1 MNRSTGVTKP
11 FPAPDAPSTT
21 SVPLVERSDSSPT
34 IASAKVPAR
43 EDATKPDFPNPTYR
57 RQRLARFAI
66 PAAIGAILVAWALLR
81 GQTSKPSAANAA
93 NAAKDANATPTP
105 SPAQSPVAVVVGPLP
120 SAVPTASS
128 ASATLPPAPT
138 ESTLS
143 VIEKVSPT
151 KTPRSVRTK
160 GPVVVVYVA
169 PTPLPTPTPTPLR
182 SANKSVTVRRFLK
195 LNISPDQARV
205 YLDGKY
211 IGVADDWDDSGG
223 GALLTFNIE
232 GRHRLRLTYPERADF
247 IVEVTIAGSATQEK
261 AEIDQ
266 KLEKGTPEGP
276 SGPEGKVR
284 RPNYRTVGAARF
296 VVDPPQAVIEVNG
309 KYRGPASAYG
319 DQDLILGEMAVYDV
333 RLTAVGYEP
342 KALRILVAPSAGEVR
357 AVVKEKLKPLK

>member
-1 MNRSTGVTKP
+1 M
-11 FPAPDAPSTT
+11 
-21 SVPLVERSDSSPT
+21 
-34 IASAKVPAR
+34 
-43 EDATKPDFPNPTYR
+43 
-57 RQRLARFAI
+57 
-66 PAAIGAILVAWALLR
+66 
-81 GQTSKPSAANAA
+81 
-93 NAAKDANATPTP
+93 
-105 SPAQSPVAVVVGPLP
+105 
-120 SAVPTASS
+120 
-128 ASATLPPAPT
+128 
-138 ESTLS
+138 
-143 VIEKVSPT
+143 
-151 KTPRSVRTK
+151 
-160 GPVVVVYVA
+160 VVVYVA

-261 AEIDQ
+261 VEIDQ